1 MGFAPD
7 DRFRGNLS
15 AAMSKG
21 KTAQTVAEKETVEP
35 VRVLFPSPIGEL
47 AVEITGET
55 ITGVVIDPSK
65 EQKKGYISFEDVD
78 GSEFL
83 EEVFGRLS
91 EYFAGARK
99 DLGFRFDLKPTGVKG
114 FSRRILR
121 EAARIPYGKTR
132 TYRQI
137 AEKAGQPDAYR
148 VVLAT
153 LVANPIPIVIP
164 CHRVVTNKSGIG
176 SFVAGQERKR
186 WLLTMEKEAVATEV
200 VS

>member
-1 MGFAPD
+1 M
-7 DRFRGNLS
+7 RN
-15 AAMSKG
+15 G
-21 KTAQTVAEKETVEP
+21 KTAQAVAEPEIVEP
-35 VRVLFPSPIGEL
+35 VRVLFPSPIGQL

-65 EQKKGYISFEDVD
+65 EQKQGYVSFEEVD
-78 GSEFL
+78 GSDFL

-99 DLGFRFDLKPTGVKG
+99 SLDIRFDLKPTGIRG
-114 FSRRILR
+114 FPRRILR
-121 EAARIPYGKTR
+121 EAARIPFGRTR

-176 SFVAGQERKR
+176 SYVAGQDRKR
-186 WLLTMEKEAVATEV
+186 WLLSMEKEAVATDV

>member
-1 MGFAPD
+1 MSNGK
-7 DRFRGNLS
+7 S
-15 AAMSKG
+15 AQA
-21 KTAQTVAEKETVEP
+21 VAEKETVEP
-35 VRVLFPSPIGEL
+35 VRVLFPTPIGQL

-55 ITGVVIDPSK
+55 ITGVVIEPSK
-65 EQKKGYISFEDVD
+65 EQKQGYVSFEEVD
-78 GSEFL
+78 GTDFL

-91 EYFAGARK
+91 EYFAGARRSL
-99 DLGFRFDLKPTGVKG
+99 DIRFDLKPTGVKG

-121 EAARIPYGKTR
+121 ETARIPYGKTR

-176 SFVAGQERKR
+176 SYVAGQERKR
-186 WLLTMEKEAVATEV
+186 WLITMEKEAVASEDV
-200 VS
+200 

>member
-1 MGFAPD
+1 MSH
-7 DRFRGNLS
+7 RKS
-15 AAMSKG
+15 AQA
-21 KTAQTVAEKETVEP
+21 VAEKETVEP
-35 VRVLFPSPIGEL
+35 VRVLFPTPIGQL

-55 ITGVVIDPSK
+55 ITGVVVDPSK
-65 EQKKGYISFEDVD
+65 EQKNGYVSFDQVD
-78 GSEFL
+78 GTEFL

-99 DLGFRFDLKPTGVKG
+99 DLGFRFDLKPAGVKG

-176 SFVAGQERKR
+176 SYVAGQERKR

-200 VS
+200 VT